1 MSLYVLVRVA
11 AALCLIGIMLCASA
25 EAATKHRHA
34 KTGAH
39 PERVINLNRSD

>member
-1 MSLYVLVRVA
+1 MSLYVLVRVMA
-11 AALCLIGIMLCASA
+11 AMFLIGIVVCASA

-39 PERVINLNRSD
+39 PDRVINLNRSD